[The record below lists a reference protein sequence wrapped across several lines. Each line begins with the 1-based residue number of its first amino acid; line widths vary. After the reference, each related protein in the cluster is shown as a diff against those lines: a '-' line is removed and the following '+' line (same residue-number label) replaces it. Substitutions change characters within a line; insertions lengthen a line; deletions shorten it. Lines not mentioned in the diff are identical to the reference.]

1 MQRTKLAGR
10 LERRDL
16 EGGVWILHTHK
27 GEVTLYG
34 DVPHTLAGHHVEVEG
49 DTDEGFGFAM
59 TGPAVTV
66 RTVRKA

>member
-1 MQRTKLAGR
+1 MNRTKLAGK

-16 EGGVWILHTHK
+16 EGGVWILHTPT

-34 DVPHTLAGHHVEVEG
+34 DVPHTLAGHHVEVDGEPN
-49 DTDEGFGFAM
+49 EGFGFAM

-66 RTVRKA
+66 RGIRKA

>member
-1 MQRTKLAGR
+1 MNRTKLAGK

-16 EGGVWILHTHK
+16 EGGVWILHTPS

-34 DVPHTLAGHHVEVEG
+34 DVPATLAGHHVEVDAEQN
-49 DTDEGFGFAM
+49 EGFGFAM

-66 RTVRKA
+66 RGIRKA

>member
-1 MQRTKLAGR
+1 MKKLTGK

-16 EGGVWILHTHK
+16 EGGVWILHTPT

-34 DVPHTLAGHHVEVEG
+34 DVPPKLAGHHVEVDGESN
-49 DTDEGFGFAM
+49 EGFGFAM

-66 RTVRKA
+66 RAVRKA